1 MLGALMFAHRGMQP
15 VIQAIIE
22 LAEHAAKEPFELP
35 ARDMQA
41 PIPAASAI
49 WSGAD
54 LRAAYAIKTKLD
66 RRNGIAAAKE
76 RALAELGRSETNP
89 DGMDPAKFGAAFK
102 EAEAEVLRRDIIENG
117 RRIDGRSLDK
127 VRDIVSEVGVLPA
140 RHGSALFTRGE
151 TQALCVATLGTGED
165 EQYIDALAGT
175 YKEKF
180 LLHYNFP
187 PFSVGETGRMGS
199 PAVVRSAT
207 ASSPGARSGRCCR
220 TRRTSPTPCGWS
232 PRSWSPTAP
241 RRWPPSAAPAWR

>member
-1 MLGALMFAHRGMQP
+1 MQP

-22 LAEHAAKEPFELP
+22 LAEHAAKEPFEFQP
-35 ARDMQA
+35 EDMGAYTSRIRDLV
-41 PIPAASAI
+41 
-49 WSGAD
+49 GAD

-140 RHGSALFTRGE
+140 RTARP
-151 TQALCVATLGTGED
+151 C
-165 EQYIDALAGT
+165 
-175 YKEKF
+175 
-180 LLHYNFP
+180 
-187 PFSVGETGRMGS
+187 S
-199 PAVVRSAT
+199 PAARPRRSAWPRSAPART
-207 ASSPGARSGRCCR
+207 NSTSTPWPEPTKRSSCC
-220 TRRTSPTPCGWS
+220 TTTS
-232 PRSWSPTAP
+232 PRSRWG
-241 RRWPPSAAPAWR
+241 RRAHGLARPS